1 LVINEIYGNKNFLLS
16 VCYLCAFGMIFDCS

>member
-16 VCYLCAFGMIFDCS
+16 VYYLCAFGMI